1 MGLFIGTINQQSFHG
16 EVAVRSHRAVV
27 PVASKSELSVWQVD
41 GHPTAGP
48 KKILTLPKRS
58 SNVASW

>member
-1 MGLFIGTINQQSFHG
+1 MGHFIGTINLMNKAFT
-16 EVAVRSHRAVV
+16 VRSLKSHRAVV

-48 KKILTLPKRS
+48 LFLTLPKRS